1 MNIDFTGEW
10 ALVTGAGAG
19 IGQACALVLADA
31 GAHVAVNDIDAA
43 SAEKTADQVRQRG
56 RESLVLTGDVGDE
69 SVVESL
75 FETLT
80 EATVSLRIL
89 INNAGFNLFKGIA
102 DTSAAEWDRIMQV
115 DLRGI
120 FLMTRGAIPL
130 LRQAGQSS
138 VVNIASVHAHA
149 TVANLTA
156 YAAAKGGIVSMTRSL
171 CQELG
176 PYGVRVNSIS
186 PGFTQTPLMDRWL
199 AGEADAAATMDRV
212 NDLHPL
218 GRIAEAKEIGYLATF
233 LSSDYASF
241 ITGENVTIDGGLTSR
256 LMH

>member
-1 MNIDFTGEW
+1 
-10 ALVTGAGAG
+10 
-19 IGQACALVLADA
+19 
-31 GAHVAVNDIDAA
+31 
-43 SAEKTADQVRQRG
+43 
-56 RESLVLTGDVGDE
+56 
-69 SVVESL
+69 
-75 FETLT
+75 
-80 EATVSLRIL
+80 
-89 INNAGFNLFKGIA
+89 
-102 DTSAAEWDRIMQV
+102 MQV

-120 FLMTRGAIPL
+120 FLMTRGALPW

-149 TVANLTA
+149 TVPNLTA
-156 YAAAKGGIVSMTRSL
+156 YAAAKGGVVSMTRSL

-199 AGEADAAATMDRV
+199 AGEADAAATMERV
-212 NDLHPL
+212 NGLHPL
-218 GRIAEAKEIGYLATF
+218 GRIAEAKEIGYLAAF
-233 LSSDYASF
+233 LSSHYASF